1 MNPDLV
7 FWRKYPMKPMRVDE
21 TIFDR
26 IALDNYTME
35 PKFDGWRAMIL
46 VGESVSL
53 WTREYNRIDMPE
65 NLAEQ
70 FRSLNLPQGTVLD
83 GEIWNPNK
91 RGSWSHNPGIAC
103 KLTIWDVLQASGK
116 SVEKK
121 GFVERR
127 QILED
132 LIPERSDDIELT
144 RIYPADK
151 TMYDSIRQEA
161 ELHREREKNRSGFI
175 HGVVLKKKNSPRR
188 EHPNRSVEHP
198 DWLKLVL
205 WSQN

>member
-1 MNPDLV
+1 
-7 FWRKYPMKPMRVDE
+7 MKPMRVDE
-21 TIFDR
+21 TIFGR
-26 IALDNYTME
+26 IPLDNYTME

-53 WTREYNRIDMPE
+53 WTREYRRIEMPA
-65 NLAEQ
+65 NLARQ
-70 FRSLNLPQGTVLD
+70 LQSLNLPRGTVLD
-83 GEIWNPNK
+83 SEIWNPNK
-91 RGSWSHNPGIAC
+91 RGSWNHNASVAC
-103 KLTIWDVLQASGK
+103 KLTIWDVLQVHGR
-116 SVEKK
+116 SVEKQSL
-121 GFVERR
+121 VERR
-127 QILED
+127 QILEN
-132 LIPERSDDIELT
+132 LVPCSTDDVELT
-144 RIYPADK
+144 KVYQADRSIYE
-151 TMYDSIRQEA
+151 SIRQEA